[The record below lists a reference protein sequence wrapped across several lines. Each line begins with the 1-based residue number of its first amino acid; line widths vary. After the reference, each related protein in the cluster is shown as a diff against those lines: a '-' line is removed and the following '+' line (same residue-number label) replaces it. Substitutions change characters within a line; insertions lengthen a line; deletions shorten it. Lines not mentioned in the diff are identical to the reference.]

1 MLNDGEIKRIVESY
15 GMPFCQAFD
24 EWLASPSRLPHRNCD
39 VPSNSR
45 HTAGFRDR
53 AYPPWSP
60 GILQISVR
68 PQPAVA
74 ALLFPPHAKDD

>member
-1 MLNDGEIKRIVESY
+1 MHNDGEIEHIVERY
-15 GMPFCQAFD
+15 GMPFRQAFD
-24 EWLASPSRLPHRNCD
+24 EQLASPSRLPHRNCD

-45 HTAGFRDR
+45 HAAGFRNR
-53 AYPPWSP
+53 AYPPRPP